1 MENDLEYQEDTA
13 LVVEVKKGFV
23 TVEISRTGA
32 CASCGMSGICVGKN
46 QALRHRISTDMDLR
60 SGDQVKLHISS
71 GVKLL
76 SSFLIFVMPI
86 IFMILFYFSA
96 KHIFG
101 FREEFA
107 IIISFTGL
115 LVSGILI
122 YLADKRFAGKIHFE
136 IVEKVINED
145 TFK

>member
-1 MENDLEYQEDTA
+1 MNNDPEYQEDSA
-13 LVVEVKKGFV
+13 LVVEVNKGVV
-23 TVEISRTGA
+23 TVEIAKTGA
-32 CASCGMSGICVGKN
+32 CQSCRLSGICVGKN
-46 QALRHRISTDMDLR
+46 QSLRHRISTEMDLQP
-60 SGDQVKLHISS
+60 GDRVKLHISA

-107 IIISFTGL
+107 IIASFAGL
-115 LVSGILI
+115 LLSGILI

-136 IVEKVINED
+136 IVERMENED
-145 TFK
+145 TSK